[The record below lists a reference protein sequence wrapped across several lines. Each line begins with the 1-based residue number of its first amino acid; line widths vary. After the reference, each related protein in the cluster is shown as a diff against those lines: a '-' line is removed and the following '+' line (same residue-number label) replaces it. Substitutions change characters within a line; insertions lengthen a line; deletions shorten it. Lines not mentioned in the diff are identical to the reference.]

1 MFMLRVTLVSDSVNV
16 NVNTEHVDQTKQTF
30 LRDTATVS
38 RFHNHSIRNNQ
49 EVNYS
54 IV

>member
-30 LRDTATVS
+30 LRDTSNSVS
-38 RFHNHSIRNNQ
+38 VSQSLNQ
-49 EVNYS
+49 K
-54 IV
+54 